1 MSFIF
6 KITKW
11 LKQMINE
18 SLTSKCLLKDRQR

>member
-18 SLTSKCLLKDRQR
+18 NLTSKGHLKDRSR